1 MRSLKIGRIA
11 DVLPS
16 LLDQFVQTCIL
27 SFLDTLILVLQPF
40 RQERHRLLWLVWQKF
55 QKHLLR
61 KCCGNYSK
69 FQGEKPKPQSFFNKV
84 GDFQSSNFFKRNFS
98 TTVFPEFFKN
108 FLNGFLTY
116 LKIFSLVCSVFI
128 IQQVYQILNKYV

>member
-1 MRSLKIGRIA
+1 MRTLKIGRIA

-40 RQERHRLLWLVWQKF
+40 RQERHRLLWPVYQNF

-61 KCCGNYSK
+61 KCSENYLK
-69 FQGEKPKPQSFFNKV
+69 FQGEKPKPQSFLNRV
-84 GDFQSSNFFKRNFS
+84 GDFQTPNFIKRNFI
-98 TTVFPEFFKN
+98 TTVFLEFCKN
-108 FLNGFLTY
+108 FPNSFLTNY
-116 LKIFSLVCSVFI
+116 HQMTASEIH
-128 IQQVYQILNKYV
+128 